1 MSEAPLRF
9 CSVAGCRALT
19 RGGACPTHRRRETQR
34 RRSAGAKHLYG
45 HGWRAARRDY
55 LAAHP
60 ACTACGAP
68 ATVVDHRRAHR
79 GDPALFWDRSN
90 WQPLCKPCHDQRT
103 DEGDFGRGRADAA
116 PHAGRRVVVTGRPGA
131 GKSTAVDTQIVPGD
145 LVFDYDR
152 VLRCVVAGL
161 EDTTQNPTDL
171 IPLGEA
177 LRDAFVAFAAR
188 SGTRRSAYVIAAN
201 PRTAQ
206 ALADQLGASLLDLG

>member
-1 MSEAPLRF
+1 M
-9 CSVAGCRALT
+9 
-19 RGGACPTHRRRETQR
+19 
-34 RRSAGAKHLYG
+34 
-45 HGWRAARRDY
+45 
-55 LAAHP
+55 
-60 ACTACGAP
+60 
-68 ATVVDHRRAHR
+68 
-79 GDPALFWDRSN
+79 
-90 WQPLCKPCHDQRT
+90 
-103 DEGDFGRGRADAA
+103 
-116 PHAGRRVVVTGRPGA
+116 VTGRPGA